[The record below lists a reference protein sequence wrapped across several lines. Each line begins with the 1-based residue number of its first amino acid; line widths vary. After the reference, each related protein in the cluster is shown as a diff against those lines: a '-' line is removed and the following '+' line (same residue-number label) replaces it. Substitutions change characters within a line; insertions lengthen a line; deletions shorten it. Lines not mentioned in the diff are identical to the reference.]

1 MTQGGEALLA
11 AGKLKEIYVVSA
23 SEGYCRLEAESKNAA
38 LVICATFFPMFT
50 QEVQELVPWES
61 AKDDMLEVVRQTVAG

>member
-23 SEGYCRLEAESKNAA
+23 SEGYCRLEVESKNAA

-50 QEVQELVPWES
+50 QEVQEIVPWEF
-61 AKDDMLEVVRQTVAG
+61 AKDDMLEAVRQTVAG